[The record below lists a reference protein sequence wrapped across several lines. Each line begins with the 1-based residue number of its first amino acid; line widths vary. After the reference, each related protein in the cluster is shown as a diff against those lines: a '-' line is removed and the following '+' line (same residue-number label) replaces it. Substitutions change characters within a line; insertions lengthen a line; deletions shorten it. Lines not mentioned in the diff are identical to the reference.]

1 MGQGKESNPTTT
13 SANMLGDTSVDTTPT
28 HHLLSRHTT
37 NALAEILNFSNCYF
51 VTSFSWKQEQPH
63 KKGLK
68 HES

>member
-1 MGQGKESNPTTT
+1 MGQGKESDPTNTL
-13 SANMLGDTSVDTTPT
+13 ANMLGDTSVDTTPT

-37 NALAEILNFSNCYF
+37 NALAEILTFSNCYF
-51 VTSFSWKQEQPH
+51 VTSFSLKQQPH